1 MIGLQSYAIKHY
13 EACLSI
19 AAVERQTYAL
29 SRMAVDDA
37 GGVEADD
44 DLDEPDDYA
53 RLAAYNLS
61 NLYMLSGSAD
71 LARAV
76 ARKWLTI

>member
-1 MIGLQSYAIKHY
+1 M
-13 EACLSI
+13 
-19 AAVERQTYAL
+19 AAVERQTHAL

-37 GGVEADD
+37 ATTEADD

-71 LARAV
+71 LAGAV
-76 ARKWLTI
+76 ARKWLAI